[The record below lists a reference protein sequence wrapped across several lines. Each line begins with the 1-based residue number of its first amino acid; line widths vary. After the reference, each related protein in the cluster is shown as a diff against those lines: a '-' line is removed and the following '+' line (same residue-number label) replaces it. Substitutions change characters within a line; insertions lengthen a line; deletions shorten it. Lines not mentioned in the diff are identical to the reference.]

1 MQAAAGVG
9 CVMPPVSTMPAG
21 VHSGCWCPLCS
32 APAATPTACLPA
44 RCCGLSIFTHHVNQ
58 TKYMS
63 IVRESEHHE
72 HFACL
77 PACLPRHARLLRA
90 RPGGAGCC
98 THRQCADGR
107 LGVTRKNAV
116 CEEKAGYHTWEGAE
130 RQGIGLCCAIK
141 RGGGGEGGAR
151 ECWGRSLTGR
161 LPSSK
166 PASQTQRPAQRNWP
180 CHRRCRSG
188 SSRMV

>member
-1 MQAAAGVG
+1 
-9 CVMPPVSTMPAG
+9 
-21 VHSGCWCPLCS
+21 
-32 APAATPTACLPA
+32 
-44 RCCGLSIFTHHVNQ
+44 
-58 TKYMS
+58 MS

-141 RGGGGEGGAR
+141 RGGGGEGAR
-151 ECWGRSLTGR
+151 EGAIAGQGEVGVWGGWGKGMLGALTDW
-161 LPSSK
+161 P
-166 PASQTQRPAQRNWP
+166 PAIQQASQPDAAPRAEKLALPPPLPVRQQ
-180 CHRRCRSG
+180 
-188 SSRMV
+188 